1 MARRKKSGS
10 GGVVAALVIG
20 VLALIAAV
28 PQEVWV
34 GIGVLAAVG
43 LAIYRYSQS
52 KKAPVVVEEPEPQ
65 RRASRPS
72 SRQTPVVARSLEA
85 AARVTPAP
93 PAAAAPRFVED
104 DEPVSV
110 APTEPVYRNP
120 LPPAPAPAPFVS
132 NFKVPAAPQGY
143 GAGRWLPPGEAVS
156 IAGLNIPGGMVYV
169 GTSLRTP
176 LGDTDPCLIDPSK
189 SVAARAE
196 YTERDMGYWP
206 SYSEISPS
214 ARRAYL
220 KWLAGGRQD
229 PRADIGYVFLFFYG
243 LERRAIIE
251 GAKDEAAQA
260 DWPVIADELRRLLSI
275 YGEKSHS
282 FRRYAGEL
290 LDWVSLA
297 SHPAKLYQQP
307 VPVLPKTFELPLY
320 IRLALGQAAVDGVPV
335 PAHLALAWARLDPN
349 IGLRTPATRCAEQ
362 FEQLFAQKYAEMC
375 GNGMVL
381 PRNRTKLKLVYRAA
395 SAGFRGYQELKLT
408 FKDTPDVTVLTA
420 PTKKLQ
426 EVVEAAT
433 KPLETFSRAVG
444 KNLDAKASLEALL
457 QLPAPLWPE
466 TAQKALQA
474 LKTRMGEGMVA
485 MTFQDLL
492 SSLGAKTVFTKDKTL
507 SLARTLESANVGFEP
522 DVLSGAKPPKPEEK
536 VVLFALPPSEQL
548 SRANGP
554 YLAAAL
560 TLQLASAVAS
570 SDGEFG
576 IKEMGHL
583 RETVLSW
590 KHLTPSQTRRLLA
603 HLRLLMQAPA
613 SLTALKKKFEPL
625 DLSIKETIAAFMAT
639 VAQSDGVVSPAE
651 VKMLE
656 KVYKALGVDSK
667 KVFSDV
673 HAVAA
678 GTKPTAA
685 AVAKVEESGFKLDP
699 ARIAALQKDTEK
711 VSALLAN
718 IFTETD
724 EPAAAVAEPA
734 EAEVEAEA
742 PESPKGLMGLD
753 EAHTALARMMLSRP
767 EWSREELLD
776 VAADLDLMLDGA
788 LEHINEAAFDTHDMA
803 LFEGDDPVTVNAEIL
818 EKVEA

>member
-20 VLALIAAV
+20 AIALLAAI
-28 PQEVWV
+28 PKEVWIGV
-34 GIGVLAAVG
+34 GVLAAIGV
-43 LAIYRYSQS
+43 AIYLYSQS
-52 KKAPVVVEEPEPQ
+52 KKAQVVVEESEPPRQ
-65 RRASRPS
+65 ASRP
-72 SRQTPVVARSLEA
+72 T
-85 AARVTPAP
+85 ARVAP
-93 PAAAAPRFVED
+93 PPARPSAQAAPRFVAD
-104 DEPVSV
+104 DTPVSV
-110 APTEPVYRNP
+110 AP
-120 LPPAPAPAPFVS
+120 PPAPAS
-132 NFKVPAAPQGY
+132 SGFKLPAAPKGF
-143 GAGRWLPPGEAVS
+143 GAATWVPAGQSVNVS
-156 IAGLNIPGGMVYV
+156 GVTIPGGMVYV
-169 GTSLRTP
+169 GTSLSTP
-176 LGDTDPCLIDPSK
+176 LGDNDPCLIDPSK
-189 SVAARAE
+189 SVSRQGD
-196 YTERDMGYWP
+196 YTERQMGYWP
-206 SYSEISPS
+206 SYSEVSS
-214 ARRAYL
+214 GARRAYL
-220 KWLAGGRQD
+220 NWLAGGRKD
-229 PRADIGYVFLFFYG
+229 AEADIGYVFLFFYG
-243 LERRAIIE
+243 LERRAIID
-251 GAKDEAAQA
+251 ASKDEAAQA
-260 DWPVIADELRRLLSI
+260 DWPLIAAELRRLLGI

-282 FRRYAGEL
+282 FRRYASEL

-297 SHPAKLYQQP
+297 SHPSKLYEQP
-307 VPVLPKTFELPLY
+307 VPALTKTFELPLY

-349 IGLRTPATRCAEQ
+349 IYLRTPATRCAEQ
-362 FEQLFAQKYAEMC
+362 FEQLFAQKYAELC
-375 GNGMVL
+375 GRGTVL
-381 PRNRTKLKLVYRAA
+381 PRNRTKLKLVYQPA

-408 FKDTPDVTVLTA
+408 FKNTPDVTVLTA
-420 PTKKLQ
+420 PTRKLQ

-433 KPLETFSRAVG
+433 KPLETFSRMVG
-444 KNLDAKASLEALL
+444 KNPDAKASLEGLL

-466 TAQKALQA
+466 SAQKALQA
-474 LKTRMGEGMVA
+474 LKARMGEGMVA
-485 MTFQDLL
+485 MPFQDLL
-492 SSLGAKTVFTKDKTL
+492 SALGAKTAFTKDKTL

-522 DVLSGAKPPKPEEK
+522 DVLSGAKAPKPEEK

-548 SRANGP
+548 SRATGP

-570 SDGEFG
+570 ADGEFG

-625 DLSIKETIAAFMAT
+625 DLAIKETIAAFMAT
-639 VAQSDGVVSPAE
+639 VAQSDGEVSPGE

-718 IFTETD
+718 IFTETE
-724 EPAAAVAEPA
+724 EPAAAAS
-734 EAEVEAEA
+734 EAVEAE
-742 PESPKGLMGLD
+742 PETETAEAPKGLLGLD

-803 LFEGDDPVTVNAEIL
+803 LFEGEDPVTVNAEIL

>member
-10 GGVVAALVIG
+10 GGVIGALVIG
-20 VLALIAAV
+20 AIALLAAV
-28 PQEVWV
+28 PKEVWIGV
-34 GIGVLAAVG
+34 GVLAVIGIAFY
-43 LAIYRYSQS
+43 LYSRS
-52 KKAPVVVEEPEPQ
+52 KTAQDVVEGQLPAPTGS
-65 RRASRPS
+65 AS
-72 SRQTPVVARSLEA
+72 RSLEA
-85 AARVTPAP
+85 AARTRQAPTASPAP
-93 PAAAAPRFVED
+93 RYVESG
-104 DEPVSV
+104 EPVSV
-110 APTEPVYRNP
+110 VQSSSAFRHP
-120 LPPAPAPAPFVS
+120 LPPAPAPTPTPTPTVS
-132 NFKVPAAPQGY
+132 NFRVPAAPKGY
-143 GAGRWLPPGEAVS
+143 GVGRWLPPGEAVS
-156 IAGLNIPGGMVYV
+156 IAGLTIPGGMVYV
-169 GTSLRTP
+169 GSSLSTP
-176 LGDTDPCLIDPSK
+176 LGDNDPCLIDPSK
-189 SVAARAE
+189 TVAAHAE

-206 SYSEISPS
+206 SYSGISPG

-243 LERRAIIE
+243 LERRAIIDA
-251 GAKDEAAQA
+251 AKDEAAQA
-260 DWPVIADELRRLLSI
+260 DWPLIADELRRLLGI

-282 FRRYAGEL
+282 FRRYAAEL

-297 SHPAKLYQQP
+297 SHPARLYEQP
-307 VPVLPKTFELPLY
+307 VPELPRSFELPLY
-320 IRLALGQAAVDGVPV
+320 IRLALGQAAVDGRPV
-335 PAHLALAWARLDPN
+335 PANLAIAWAKLDPN
-349 IGLRTPATRCAEQ
+349 IALRTPATRCAEQ
-362 FEQLFAQKYAEMC
+362 FDQLFAQKYAELC
-375 GNGMVL
+375 GPGMIL
-381 PRNRTKLKLVYRAA
+381 PRNRTKLKLVYRPA
-395 SAGFRGYQELKLT
+395 SSGFRGYQELKLT

-420 PTKKLQ
+420 PTKRLQ

-433 KPLETFSRAVG
+433 KPLESFSRLVG
-444 KNLDAKASLEALL
+444 KSPDAKTSLEALL

-466 TAQKALQA
+466 SAQKALQV
-474 LKTRMGEGMVA
+474 LKARMGEGMVA
-485 MTFQDLL
+485 MSFYDLL
-492 SSLGAKTVFTKDKTL
+492 SALGAKTAFTKDKTL

-522 DVLSGAKPPKPEEK
+522 DVLSGAKLPKPEEK

-570 SDGEFG
+570 ADGEFG

-625 DLSIKETIAAFMAT
+625 DTAVKETIAAFMAT
-639 VAQSDGVVSPAE
+639 VAQSDGEVSPAE

-678 GTKPTAA
+678 GTKPAAA
-685 AVAKVEESGFKLDP
+685 AVATVEETGFKLDP

-718 IFTETD
+718 IFTEA
-724 EPAAAVAEPA
+724 EEQVAVVAEP
-734 EAEVEAEA
+734 VEAESETETVEA
-742 PESPKGLMGLD
+742 PKGLMRLD
-753 EAHTALARMMLSRP
+753 EAHSALARMMLSRP

-788 LEHINEAAFDTHDMA
+788 LEHINEAAFDTHDMP
-803 LFEGDDPVTVNAEIL
+803 LFEGEDPVTVNAEFL